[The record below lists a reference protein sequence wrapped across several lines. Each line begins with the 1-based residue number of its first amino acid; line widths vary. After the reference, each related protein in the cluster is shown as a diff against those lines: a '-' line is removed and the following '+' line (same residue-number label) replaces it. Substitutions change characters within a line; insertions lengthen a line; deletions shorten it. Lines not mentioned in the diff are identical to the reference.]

1 MPLTFSPATSFWFCV
16 RARPYNAVEGE
27 VGIFLRYEDVENPMS
42 ASRVSLIKILAGRL
56 MPGLAS
62 CDVVLF
68 SSYARADYFE
78 RSVQAAFSA
87 WGVEDMS
94 SNSDEQTGA
103 VEFLKPLICRA
114 LREVQAPMHRAQLMA
129 AVAMILGD
137 LFPLALNEL
146 IKSGD
151 IVIKDDGYCRKDTS
165 ETVANAPKAVKA
177 SVVPEPENTSVV
189 QSVSTSKAASSSP
202 RKGSMASVLKEL
214 LSRLPEERPVSTSV
228 EKSADASTA
237 VAASFDALL
246 EDPAASVLD
255 SIEVERVVCATVWD
269 DISILELERQAEEYF
284 SSRELNT
291 VGKLLHAYGGDAVA
305 QYHDV
310 LKDAFAAHSLSLNSY
325 YGSKITPLCRISG
338 SSEFLFDVFGNLVEI
353 PEDKI
358 VHGSA
363 PLYRSERLCSVFNP
377 EGFSF
382 PLSRLSLNH
391 DVYTK
396 LLLNGVK
403 TIEALMLHTK
413 ETLGSMGLTPGEIHN
428 AEKALDLWLPGSL
441 KLGESKERLDV
452 AREGARGG
460 WVPPLQCSVDQ
471 VKCVN
476 RLVESCIYKIKSD
489 GYLVY
494 PTSFKAMVSSDLAY
508 RLQSGSSPDEA
519 SGDCMA
525 VLYSHADAKA
535 SSLKAF
541 QRLEAEDDEKDE
553 EHFEGVI

>member
-1 MPLTFSPATSFWFCV
+1 
-16 RARPYNAVEGE
+16 
-27 VGIFLRYEDVENPMS
+27 
-42 ASRVSLIKILAGRL
+42 
-56 MPGLAS
+56 
-62 CDVVLF
+62 
-68 SSYARADYFE
+68 
-78 RSVQAAFSA
+78 
-87 WGVEDMS
+87 
-94 SNSDEQTGA
+94 
-103 VEFLKPLICRA
+103 
-114 LREVQAPMHRAQLMA
+114 MHRVQLIA
-129 AVAMILGD
+129 AVAMALGD

-151 IVIKDDGYCRKDTS
+151 IVIKDDGYCLKDTS
-165 ETVANAPKAVKA
+165 ETVANASKVGKA
-177 SVVPEPENTSVV
+177 SAVPKPEDTSVV
-189 QSVSTSKAASSSP
+189 QPVSASKTASSSP
-202 RKGSMASVLKEL
+202 KKGSMASVLKEL

-228 EKSADASTA
+228 EKSADASAA
-237 VAASFDALL
+237 VAASVDALP
-246 EDPAASVLD
+246 EDPAGSVLD
-255 SIEVERVVCATVWD
+255 SVEVERAVRATVWD
-269 DISILELERQAEEYF
+269 DISILGLERQAEEYF

-291 VGKLLHAYGGDAVA
+291 VGKLLHAYGNDAVA

-310 LKDAFAAHSLSLNSY
+310 LKDAFAAHSLFLNSY

-363 PLYRSERLCSVFNP
+363 PLYRSERLCSIFNP

-396 LLLNGVK
+396 LLMNGVK

-428 AEKALDLWLPGSL
+428 AEKALDLWLPGPL

-452 AREGARGG
+452 ARGGARGG

-476 RLVESCIYKIKSD
+476 RLVKGCICKIKSD

-519 SGDCMA
+519 FGDCMA
-525 VLYSHADAKA
+525 VLYSHADAKT
-535 SSLKAF
+535 SSLEAF
-541 QRLEAEDDEKDE
+541 QRLEAEDDEKDG
-553 EHFEGVI
+553 EHFENAL